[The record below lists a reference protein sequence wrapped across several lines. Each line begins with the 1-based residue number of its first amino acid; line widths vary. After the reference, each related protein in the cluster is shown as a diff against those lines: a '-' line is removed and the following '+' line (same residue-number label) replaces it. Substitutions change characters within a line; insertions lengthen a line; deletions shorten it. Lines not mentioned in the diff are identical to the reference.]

1 MYMKYFILG
10 IFFTYSIF
18 SYAQPAQ
25 RPPQLRISGKVMD
38 KPTGL
43 PLEFATIT
51 FQHVRRK
58 EIMTGGLTNEKGVFE
73 LEISKGTYNITIEF
87 ISYGEVVIENK
98 EIMVSGDIGVF
109 ELSPDEQLLD
119 ELTIR
124 AEKTAVEMK
133 LDKRIYNLGQ
143 DLMVKGGSASD
154 VLNNVPSVA
163 VDAEGNVSL
172 RGNESVR
179 ILIDGRP
186 SNAIN
191 IVDAL
196 RMIPAESLDKVEV
209 ITNPSARYD
218 AEGSSGII
226 NIVLKKGGESGMN
239 GIFTVTAGFPE
250 TETAT
255 ANINYKIKK
264 FNLFTS
270 QGFRNNTNP
279 GSFFNESQFFD
290 RSTGDTRN
298 YIIENRTNERKS
310 IGYNGNIGFDWFVGP
325 KTTWTNMAMY
335 RNTSQTE
342 ITTTQ
347 IDYFNNVKTYES
359 SLYRY
364 NDGTG
369 IRENIEFASNLKHQ
383 FKKEDHKL
391 TFDVSISKGLDDDRF
406 AIVDVVN
413 EKNDIITDQV
423 NQMYQLDYVLPIKK
437 NSRFE
442 AGYRG
447 SFLNSERDFR
457 YEKLIDNEW
466 TNQGD
471 FTNVF
476 EYIEKVN
483 AVYSQFGSKIKKFNY
498 LLGLR
503 WEGSDIDVNQLTSNE
518 LKNKRYNN
526 FFPSAFLNYELDENL
541 GLSLSYSRRIQRP
554 RGRQLNPFSEI
565 SSIYN
570 IFRGN
575 PDMDPV
581 LTHAIDLGI
590 LKRWELVTFSA
601 SAYYNLSSNAFQ
613 FVRRES
619 GIVLNDGTPVIFTGP
634 VNAGDEKRFG
644 FETNINYNP
653 IKKWR
658 INANFNL
665 FHLES
670 EGEYSFTDISGA
682 NKTINLDN
690 KAVTWTARINS
701 KYTLPYKIDWQLNF
715 TYNAPQT
722 TAQGKSIGIPALNTA
737 FSVDV
742 MKDKATIN
750 FNISDVFNS
759 RRRIFEANIPGVMSS
774 YTNMQWHQRQF
785 TLGFT
790 YRFNRKKSD
799 RDQQRQQGRE
809 EMEGMM

>member
-1 MYMKYFILG
+1 MKYFVLG
-10 IFFTYSIF
+10 LFLIF
-18 SYAQPAQ
+18 SIYTNAQPNQ
-25 RPPQLRISGKVMD
+25 RPPQLKITGKVID
-38 KPTGL
+38 KPSGL
-43 PLEFATIT
+43 PMEFATIT
-51 FQHVRRK
+51 FQHVRRP
-58 EIMTGGLTNEKGVFE
+58 EILTGSLTNDKGVFE
-73 LEISKGTYNITIEF
+73 MDIPKGIYNVTIEY
-87 ISYGEVVIENK
+87 ISYGRVEIKNK
-98 EIMVSGDIGVF
+98 EITASGDLGVF
-109 ELSPDEQLLD
+109 ELSPNEQLLD
-119 ELTIR
+119 ELTVR

-133 LDKRIYNLGQ
+133 LDKRVYNLGQ

-226 NIVLKKGGESGMN
+226 NIVLKKGRESGMN

-279 GSFFNESQFFD
+279 GSFFNESQFFN

-342 ITTTQ
+342 VTTTQ

-359 SLYRY
+359 SLFRY

-369 IRENIEFASNLKHQ
+369 KRENIEFASNLKHQ

-413 EKNDIITDQV
+413 EKNDIITEQV

-466 TNQGD
+466 LNQSD

-476 EYIEKVN
+476 EYIERVN
-483 AVYSQFGSKIKKFNY
+483 ALYTQFGSKIKKFNY

-503 WEGSDIDVNQLTSNE
+503 WGGSDIDVNQLTSNE

-601 SAYYNLSSNAFQ
+601 STYYNLSSNAFQ

-653 IKKWR
+653 FKKWR

-670 EGEYSFTDISGA
+670 EGEFSFTDISGA

>member
-1 MYMKYFILG
+1 MKYFVLG
-10 IFFTYSIF
+10 LFLIF
-18 SYAQPAQ
+18 SIYTNAQPNQ
-25 RPPQLRISGKVMD
+25 RPPQLKITGKVID
-38 KPTGL
+38 KPSGL
-43 PLEFATIT
+43 PMEFATIT
-51 FQHVRRK
+51 FQHVRRP
-58 EIMTGGLTNEKGVFE
+58 EILTGSLTNDKGVFE
-73 LEISKGTYNITIEF
+73 MDIPKGIYNVTIEY
-87 ISYGEVVIENK
+87 ISYGRIEIKNK
-98 EIMVSGDIGVF
+98 EITASGDLGVF
-109 ELSPDEQLLD
+109 ELSPNEQLLD
-119 ELTIR
+119 ELTVR

-133 LDKRIYNLGQ
+133 LDKRVYNLGQ

-226 NIVLKKGGESGMN
+226 NIVLKKGRESGMN

-279 GSFFNESQFFD
+279 GSFFNESQFFN

-342 ITTTQ
+342 VTTTQ

-359 SLYRY
+359 SLFRY

-369 IRENIEFASNLKHQ
+369 KRENIEFASNLKHQ

-466 TNQGD
+466 LNQSD

-476 EYIEKVN
+476 EYIERVN
-483 AVYSQFGSKIKKFNY
+483 ALYTQFGSKIKKFNY

-601 SAYYNLSSNAFQ
+601 STYYNLSSNAFQ

-653 IKKWR
+653 FKKWR

-670 EGEYSFTDISGA
+670 EGEFSFTDISGA